1 MRIRLVIVAIVL
13 SGCGIFS
20 RPPNTFYSL
29 QTSGGQAI
37 VPVPADAPPI
47 GIDGIELPPGLD
59 RRGVVVRE
67 EDGKLDVRGRN
78 QWAGP
83 LEDMVIHTLAFNL
96 ARRLPE
102 GMVVLPGQAKPAGA
116 MRSIFIVFEELAPG
130 PEPVFVLDARWTMSG
145 TSHHER
151 ITVPMESLDSDDVV
165 AAMSQSLATL
175 SDRIA
180 AGLS

>member
-1 MRIRLVIVAIVL
+1 MKIRLAVLAIVL

-20 RPPNTFYSL
+20 RPPNTFFSL
-29 QTSGGQAI
+29 QTSEGQAT
-37 VPVPADAPPI
+37 VPVPADAPPV
-47 GIDGIELPPGLD
+47 GIDGIELPPGVD
-59 RRGVVVRE
+59 RRGIVIRE
-67 EDGKLDVRGRN
+67 EDGKLDVRGTN
-78 QWAGP
+78 QWAAP

-96 ARRLPE
+96 AKRLPE

-130 PEPVFVLDARWTMSG
+130 PEPVFVLDARWTLSG

-151 ITVPMESLDSDDVV
+151 ITVPMESLDSEDVV
-165 AAMSQSLATL
+165 AAMSRSLAAL

-180 AGLS
+180 AGL